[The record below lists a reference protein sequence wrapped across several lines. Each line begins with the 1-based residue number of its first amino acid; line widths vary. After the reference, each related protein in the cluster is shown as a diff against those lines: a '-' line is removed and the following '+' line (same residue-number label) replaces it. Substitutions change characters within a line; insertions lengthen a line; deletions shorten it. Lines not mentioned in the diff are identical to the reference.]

1 MELYELLR
9 IDSLEKNKFL
19 KFILAVQF
27 TILFIIG
34 LDAIGLNIPILR
46 QLIGFIYL
54 TFVPG
59 ILIFRI
65 LKIRGFDLVNTLLFT
80 VGLSITFIML
90 CGLFINV
97 LYPIIGISNPLSTLS
112 LTATT
117 CVFILIFSIII
128 YYRDED
134 IIETHINQ
142 KHFFKPSILLPIIIL
157 LPALS
162 VFGTYSMNYS
172 DNNSF
177 ILLLIAIISIII
189 ILSVLSKKFLLKD
202 HYPFAI
208 LMISISLLY
217 MISLINPYIMGWD
230 IHVEYHFA
238 DLAHDASFWN
248 SSIPDNVNA
257 MLSIVILPIFYSNFL
272 NLPID
277 QIFKIIYPLFFSL
290 VPLGLYE
297 LYRKETGEIIAFI
310 SVCFFMS
317 SIVFFGEM
325 PQLCRQQI
333 AELFLVLL
341 IILIFNRKRDIDP
354 EKKKILIILFSIS
367 LIVSHYGT
375 SYIFIFYLLFGFA
388 LMFLFSNYTSAKPNN
403 NLTLGVII
411 LYIVMCLTWY
421 IYVSGSSSF
430 STIVGI
436 ISNIYSSLGE
446 FTSPTTR
453 DPLILK
459 RIFFINLTSLETI
472 KIFLEFTTMLFI
484 AIGIIKFCLI
494 IKNKKEEYNIEFFSM
509 ALVSI
514 AIIVMSIGLP
524 YFAGYLNMSRL
535 YFQALIIISPFFVFG
550 GIIFFQYVLK
560 KLTITIGI
568 DTALLFVSLIV
579 VYYLL
584 FNTGFMFV
592 VTGETKEAFTLTCLE
607 KKGTSADLI
616 YIYDEEISSAE
627 WLSANINNDSIV
639 FSDNNSKKMVLM
651 SYAPHHDVFDFS
663 KSTSWDLK
671 DTFFYFRK
679 LNTENKIIESSN
691 TSEYN
696 WACIDIQKTLFY
708 KQNILNCNKIYDN
721 GRSYI
726 FAYPK
731 EKSTLM
737 PQDRGF
743 LPVGY
748 PAILYQDNLLL
759 YNSFS
764 VWQ

>member
-1 MELYELLR
+1 MKLYELLK
-9 IDSLEKNKFL
+9 INSLEKNIFL

-54 TFVPG
+54 TFIPG

-65 LKIRGFDLVNTLLFT
+65 LKIHEFDLINILLFT
-80 VGLSITFIML
+80 VGLSITFLML
-90 CGLFINV
+90 CGLFINI
-97 LYPIIGISNPLSTLS
+97 LYPIIGISNPLSILS

-117 CVFILIFSIII
+117 CVFISIFSIII

-134 IIETHINQ
+134 IIEINTN
-142 KHFFKPSILLPIIIL
+142 KKYFFKPSILLPIIIL

-162 VFGTYSMNYS
+162 VFGTYLMNYS

-177 ILLLIAIISIII
+177 ILLLISIISITI
-189 ILSVLSKKFLLKD
+189 ILSVLSDKFLSKD

-208 LMISISLLY
+208 FMISISLLY
-217 MISLINPYIMGWD
+217 MMSLISPYIIGWD
-230 IHVEYHFA
+230 IHTEYYFA
-238 DLAHDASFWN
+238 DLVHNASFWN
-248 SSIPDNVNA
+248 SSIHDNVNA

-277 QIFKIIYPLFFSL
+277 QIFKFIYPLLFSL

-297 LYRKETGEIIAFI
+297 LYKKETGEIIAFI

-325 PQLCRQQI
+325 PLLCRQEI

-341 IILIFNRKRDIDP
+341 IILIFNKKMDIDP
-354 EKKKILIILFSIS
+354 GKKKILIILFSIS

-375 SYIFIFYLLFGFA
+375 SYIFIFYLLSGFV
-388 LMFLFSNYTSAKPNN
+388 LIFLFSNYTLAKPNK

-459 RIFFINLTSLETI
+459 RIFFTNLTLLETI
-472 KIFLEFTTMLFI
+472 KILLEYITMLFI
-484 AIGIIKFCLI
+484 AIGIINLCLI
-494 IKNKKEEYNIEFFSM
+494 IKNNKKEEYNIEFFSM

-514 AIIVMSIGLP
+514 AIIAMSIGLP

-550 GIIFFQYVLK
+550 GTMFFRYLLK
-560 KLTITIGI
+560 KLTITIRI

-584 FNTGFMFV
+584 FNTGFMFI
-592 VTGETKEAFTLTCLE
+592 VTGESKEAFTLTCLE
-607 KKGTSADLI
+607 KEGTSADLI
-616 YIYDEEISSAE
+616 HIYDEEVSSAE
-627 WLSANINNDSIV
+627 WLSANIDNNSIV
-639 FSDNNSKKMVLM
+639 FSDNNSKQMVLR
-651 SYAPHHDVFDFS
+651 SYALRMNVFSFIE
-663 KSTSWDLK
+663 STSWDLE

-679 LNTENKIIESSN
+679 LSTENKMIERSN
-691 TSEYN
+691 ALEYN
-696 WACIDIQKTLFY
+696 WKCIDIRETLFY
-708 KQNILNCNKIYDN
+708 KQNILHCNKIYNN
-721 GRSYI
+721 GGSYI
-726 FAYPK
+726 FGYPGNR
-731 EKSTLM
+731 STLM

-748 PAILYQDNLLL
+748 PAILYPGNFPL

-764 VWQ
+764 VW